1 MKKYILITIGAF
13 ILCGLFVFAESASEK
28 ADGLK
33 KKRTEV
39 ALQLYNR
46 RLKLIEEDPKLKEI
60 HEKILTLHKE
70 LALKLENDRE
80 IIELTTQIRDID
92 SDLERLADQI
102 RKDKEKEDEGKDK
115 EKDAAKEKKE

>member
-1 MKKYILITIGAF
+1 MKKYILITMGAF
-13 ILCGLFVFAESASEK
+13 ILCGLFVFAESASDK

-33 KKRTEV
+33 KKRAEV
-39 ALQLYNR
+39 AIQLYNR

-60 HEKILTLHKE
+60 HEKILALHKE

-102 RKDKEKEDEGKDK
+102 RKDKEKEDENMP
-115 EKDAAKEKKE
+115 KDAAKEKEKKD